1 MARFEEVIQRA
12 IENQQP
18 ASAKMREQVYNSARA
33 TLANML
39 TKAGNLTPENILK
52 QQQNLETA
60 IASIEL
66 SHKQSERQL
75 TGTITPPD
83 TKYEETT
90 TGSSM
95 RTKPMIFWR
104 RPFSML
110 LLGTII
116 LAAIGISAWWVYDQK
131 LTMPAEMR
139 DNSVPNP
146 PKILVD
152 ESSSDAGQDSSDWLT
167 IFSPKDPTGLI
178 TPSASTAVLGQD
190 ESGQFIR
197 LKTTKGELQRS
208 FQLVVEPGIFEAN
221 IDKTAI
227 FEITVKSG
235 VSDNQQF
242 IITCQFGSF
251 GDCGRQ
257 SFTTDRTPKTF
268 NFEKSFGDLASGGST
283 KSGTISILVDLSG
296 QGLPLD
302 IYSIRVRA
310 R

>member
-1 MARFEEVIQRA
+1 MAGFEEVIQRA
-12 IENQQP
+12 IEKQQP
-18 ASAKMREQVYNSARA
+18 ASTKMREQVYNSARA
-33 TLANML
+33 TLSNML
-39 TKAGNLTPENILK
+39 RKAGNLTPENILE

-66 SHKQSERQL
+66 SHRQTDSQL
-75 TGTITPPD
+75 TDTVAPPD
-83 TKYEETT
+83 ARQAEAPSNSEPKT
-90 TGSSM
+90 
-95 RTKPMIFWR
+95 RPMMFWR

-110 LLGTII
+110 LFGAII
-116 LAAIGISAWWVYDQK
+116 LAAIGISAWWIYDQD

-152 ESSSDAGQDSSDWLT
+152 ESSTDASQDSSDWLT
-167 IFSPKDPTGLI
+167 VFDPGDPTGLI

-190 ESGQFIR
+190 ESGSFVR
-197 LKTTKGELQRS
+197 LKTAKGELQRS

-235 VSDNQQF
+235 ASDNQQF
-242 IITCQFGSF
+242 IITCQFGLF

-257 SFTTDRTPKTF
+257 SFTTDRTLKTF
-268 NFEKSFGDLASGGST
+268 NFEKDLSDLASSGST

-302 IYSIRVRA
+302 IYSIRVKA
-310 R
+310 E

>member
-1 MARFEEVIQRA
+1 MAGFEEVIQRA
-12 IENQQP
+12 IEKQQP
-18 ASAKMREQVYNSARA
+18 ASVKMREQVYNSARA

-39 TKAGNLTPENILK
+39 AKAGNLTPENILQ

-60 IASIEL
+60 IAKIEL
-66 SHKQSERQL
+66 SHKQTEPQL
-75 TGTITPPD
+75 TDAVTPPD
-83 TKYEETT
+83 ARHDEEEN
-90 TGSSM
+90 GA
-95 RTKPMIFWR
+95 RLEAKPMIFWR

-116 LAAIGISAWWVYDQK
+116 LAAIGMSAWWVYDQK

-146 PKILVD
+146 PKILAD
-152 ESSSDAGQDSSDWLT
+152 ESSSDADQGRSDWLT
-167 IFSPKDPTGLI
+167 VFDPKDPTGLL

-190 ESGQFIR
+190 ENGQFIR
-197 LKTTKGELQRS
+197 LKTAKGELQRS
-208 FQLVVEPGIFEAN
+208 FQLIIEPGIFELTYN
-221 IDKTAI
+221 KTAI
-227 FEITVKSG
+227 FEITAKSSN
-235 VSDNQQF
+235 SDNQQF
-242 IITCQFGSF
+242 VITCQFGAS

-257 SFTTDRTPKTF
+257 NFVTEREPKTF
-268 NFEKSFGDLASGGST
+268 KFEKDFSASASNGST

-302 IYSIRVRA
+302 VYSIRVKA